1 MEDRKIINYK
11 EKQMLSYAELNRGV
25 IIVINDQPYEIVEA
39 LSTFKGRGH
48 SYLQMKLRNLVS
60 GAVISRSAQPRD
72 SFEEAEVEEKEAKF
86 IYGNKGK
93 YIFSGI
99 SDNNRFELTE
109 EQIGEKAKF
118 LKANEEVKTIIF
130 NGKIIN
136 VIIPIKVQLK
146 VTEVPPGV
154 KGDRAQSGTKL
165 VTLETGAKIDAPL
178 FVNENDIIEINTES
192 GEYVRRV
199 NE

>member
-1 MEDRKIINYK
+1 
-11 EKQMLSYAELNRGV
+11 MLSYAELNRGV

-48 SYLQMKLRNLVS
+48 SYLQMKLRNLMN
-60 GAVISRSAQPRD
+60 GAVISKSAQPRD
-72 SFEEAEVEEKEAKF
+72 AFEEADVEEQEAKF
-86 IYGNKGK
+86 IFGNKGK
-93 YIFSGI
+93 YTFSDIKGK
-99 SDNNRFELTE
+99 RFELTE
-109 EQIGEKAKF
+109 EQIGDKAGF
-118 LKANEEVKTIIF
+118 LKTNEEVKTIIF
-130 NGKIIN
+130 NDKIIN

-165 VTLETGAKIDAPL
+165 VTLETGRKIDAPL
-178 FVNENDIIEINTES
+178 FVNEGDIIEINTES
-192 GEYVRRV
+192 STYVRRV

>member
-1 MEDRKIINYK
+1 MS
-11 EKQMLSYAELNRGV
+11 SYSELTRGK

-48 SYLQMKLRNLVS
+48 SYLQMKLRNLINGS
-60 GAVISRSAQPRD
+60 VISKSAQPRD
-72 SFEEAEVEEKEAKF
+72 SFEEAEVEEQEAKF
-86 IYGNKGK
+86 IFGNKGK
-93 YIFSGI
+93 YTF
-99 SDNNRFELTE
+99 SDNKNKRFELTE
-109 EQIGEKAKF
+109 EQVGDKVKF
-118 LKANEEVKTIIF
+118 LKANQEVKTMLF
-130 NGKIIN
+130 NDKIIN

-178 FVNENDIIEINTES
+178 FVNEDDIIEINTES
-192 GEYVRRV
+192 GTYTRRV

>member
-1 MEDRKIINYK
+1 
-11 EKQMLSYAELNRGV
+11 MLSYSELVRGK
-25 IIVINDQPYEIVEA
+25 IIVVNDQPYEITEA

-48 SYLQMKLRNLVS
+48 SYLQMKLRNLVN
-60 GAVISRSAQPRD
+60 GNVISRSAQPRD
-72 SFEEAEVEEKEAKF
+72 SFEEAEVEEQEAKF

-93 YIFSGI
+93 YVFSDKN
-99 SDNNRFELTE
+99 SKRFELNE
-109 EQIGEKAKF
+109 EIVGEKTKF
-118 LKANEEVKTIIF
+118 LKANQEVKTIVF
-130 NGKIIN
+130 NDKIIN

-154 KGDRAQSGTKL
+154 KGDRAQSGNKS
-165 VTLETGAKIDAPL
+165 VTLETGTKIDAPL
-178 FVNENDIIEINTES
+178 FVNENDVIEINTES

>member
-1 MEDRKIINYK
+1 
-11 EKQMLSYAELNRGV
+11 MLSYAELNRGV
-25 IIVINDQPYEIVEA
+25 IIVINDQPYEILEA

-48 SYLQMKLRNLVS
+48 SYLQMKLKNLIS
-60 GAVISRSAQPRD
+60 GAVISKSAQPRD
-72 SFEEAEVEEKEAKF
+72 SFEEADVEEQEAKF
-86 IYGNKGK
+86 IFGNKGK
-93 YIFSGI
+93 YTFSDVKGK
-99 SDNNRFELTE
+99 RFELTE
-109 EQIGEKAKF
+109 EQIGDKAGF

-130 NGKIIN
+130 NDKIIN

-165 VTLETGAKIDAPL
+165 VTLETGRKIDAPL
-178 FVNENDIIEINTES
+178 FVNEDDIIEINTES
-192 GEYVRRV
+192 STYVRRV

>member
-1 MEDRKIINYK
+1 
-11 EKQMLSYAELNRGV
+11 MLSYAELNRGV

-39 LSTFKGRGH
+39 LNTFKGRGH
-48 SYLQMKLRNLVS
+48 SYLQMKLRNLMN
-60 GAVISRSAQPRD
+60 GAVISKTAQPRD
-72 SFEEAEVEEKEAKF
+72 TFEEADVEEKEAKF
-86 IYGNKGK
+86 IFGNKGK
-93 YIFSGI
+93 YTFSDIKGK
-99 SDNNRFELTE
+99 RFELTE
-109 EQIGEKAKF
+109 EQVGEKAKF
-118 LKANEEVKTIIF
+118 LKANEEVKTILF
-130 NGKIIN
+130 DDKIIN

-178 FVNENDIIEINTES
+178 FVNEDDVIEINTES
-192 GEYVRRV
+192 STYVRRV

>member
-1 MEDRKIINYK
+1 
-11 EKQMLSYAELNRGV
+11 MLSYSELVRGK
-25 IIVINDQPYEIVEA
+25 IIVVNDQPYEITEA

-48 SYLQMKLRNLVS
+48 SYLQMKLRNLVN
-60 GAVISRSAQPRD
+60 GNVISKSAQPRD
-72 SFEEAEVEEKEAKF
+72 SFEEAEVEEQEAKY

-93 YIFSGI
+93 YVFA
-99 SDNNRFELTE
+99 DKNNKRFELD
-109 EQIGEKAKF
+109 GEIVGDNAKF
-118 LKANEEVKTIIF
+118 LKANQEVKTIVF
-130 NGKIIN
+130 NDKIIN

-154 KGDRAQSGTKL
+154 KGDRAQSGNKL

-178 FVNENDIIEINTES
+178 FVDEGDVIEINTES
-192 GEYVRRV
+192 GLYVRRV

>member
-1 MEDRKIINYK
+1 MP
-11 EKQMLSYAELNRGV
+11 SYSELNRGK
-25 IIVINDQPYEIVEA
+25 IIVVNDQPYEILEA
-39 LSTFKGRGH
+39 QSTFKGRGH
-48 SYLQMKLRNLVS
+48 SYLQMKLRNLINGS
-60 GAVISRSAQPRD
+60 VISKSAQPRD
-72 SFEEAEVEEKEAKF
+72 SFEEAEVEEQKAKF
-86 IYGNKGK
+86 IYGSKNK
-93 YIFSGI
+93 YVFSDVKDA
-99 SDNNRFELTE
+99 SKRFELTE

-118 LKANEEVKTIIF
+118 LKLNQEVTTIVF
-130 NGKIIN
+130 NDKIIN

-178 FVNENDIIEINTES
+178 FVNEDDIIEINTES

>member
-1 MEDRKIINYK
+1 
-11 EKQMLSYAELNRGV
+11 MLSYAELNRGV

-39 LSTFKGRGH
+39 LNTFKGRGH
-48 SYLQMKLRNLVS
+48 SYLQMKLRNLIN
-60 GAVISRSAQPRD
+60 GAVISKTAQPRD
-72 SFEEAEVEEKEAKF
+72 TFEEADVEEKEAKF
-86 IYGNKGK
+86 IFGNKGK
-93 YIFSGI
+93 YTFSDIKGK
-99 SDNNRFELTE
+99 RFELTE
-109 EQIGEKAKF
+109 EQVGEKAKF
-118 LKANEEVKTIIF
+118 LKANEEVKTILF
-130 NGKIIN
+130 DDKIIN

-178 FVNENDIIEINTES
+178 FVNEDDVIEINTES
-192 GEYVRRV
+192 STYVRRV

>member
-1 MEDRKIINYK
+1 
-11 EKQMLSYAELNRGV
+11 MLSYAELNRGV
-25 IIVINDQPYEIVEA
+25 IIVINDQPYEILEA

-48 SYLQMKLRNLVS
+48 SYLQMKLKNLIS
-60 GAVISRSAQPRD
+60 GAVISKSAQPRD
-72 SFEEAEVEEKEAKF
+72 SFEEADVEEQEAKF

-93 YIFSGI
+93 YTFSDIKGK
-99 SDNNRFELTE
+99 RFELTE
-109 EQIGEKAKF
+109 EQIGDKAGF

-130 NGKIIN
+130 NDKIIN

-165 VTLETGAKIDAPL
+165 VTLETGRKIDAPL
-178 FVNENDIIEINTES
+178 FVNEDDIIEINTES
-192 GEYVRRV
+192 STYVRRV

>member
-1 MEDRKIINYK
+1 
-11 EKQMLSYAELNRGV
+11 MLSYAELDRGV

-48 SYLQMKLRNLVS
+48 SYLQMKLRNLMN
-60 GAVISRSAQPRD
+60 GAVISKTAQPRD
-72 SFEEAEVEEKEAKF
+72 TFEEADVEEKEAKF
-86 IYGNKGK
+86 VYGTKGK
-93 YIFSGI
+93 YIFSDVKD
-99 SDNNRFELTE
+99 SSKRFELTE
-109 EQIGEKAKF
+109 EQVGDKAKF
-118 LKANEEVKTIIF
+118 LKTNEEVKTIVF
-130 NGKIIN
+130 DDKIIN

-178 FVNENDIIEINTES
+178 FVNEDDVIEINTES
-192 GEYVRRV
+192 STYVRRV

>member
-1 MEDRKIINYK
+1 MS
-11 EKQMLSYAELNRGV
+11 SYSELVRGK

-48 SYLQMKLRNLVS
+48 SYLQMKLRNLINGS
-60 GAVISRSAQPRD
+60 VISRSAQPRD
-72 SFEEAEVEEKEAKF
+72 SFEDAEVEEQEAKYV
-86 IYGNKGK
+86 YGSRGK
-93 YIFSGI
+93 YIFSDVKDA
-99 SDNNRFELTE
+99 SKRFELTE
-109 EQIGEKAKF
+109 EQIGEKAGF
-118 LKANEEVKTIIF
+118 LKPNQEVKTILF
-130 NGKIIN
+130 NDKIIK
-136 VIIPIKVQLK
+136 VIVPIKVQLK

-178 FVNENDIIEINTES
+178 FVNENDVIEINTES